1 VYLLGWLAIRFIGM
15 SGGLRSCGSYVGVH
29 HCTPPVSRCAGL
41 YVNVVHRGFVNYRS
55 LSVSHVVI
63 SPVGGRSAAMLVV
76 IVVVVYAHSIIT
88 VYGGVWSLL
97 HRSRYGKSFIA
108 FIPAF
113 LMLCGIEHLRVCF
126 APRNSSLL

>member
-1 VYLLGWLAIRFIGM
+1 M
-15 SGGLRSCGSYVGVH
+15 SRV
-29 HCTPPVSRCAGL
+29 VS
-41 YVNVVHRGFVNYRS
+41 
-55 LSVSHVVI
+55 
-63 SPVGGRSAAMLVV
+63 SPVGGRSVAMLVV

>member
-1 VYLLGWLAIRFIGM
+1 
-15 SGGLRSCGSYVGVH
+15 
-29 HCTPPVSRCAGL
+29 VSR
-41 YVNVVHRGFVNYRS
+41 VVS
-55 LSVSHVVI
+55 
-63 SPVGGRSAAMLVV
+63 SPVGGRSVAMLVV

-113 LMLCGIEHLRVCF
+113 YAVWHRTFTCVLRAAELVAAVISFSVSVSGLQFPLSLCLCV
-126 APRNSSLL
+126 